1 MKLPQPRTDGGL
13 SLVRTLEERRSI
25 RDYATTPLSLEDAS
39 QLLWSAQG
47 VTDTE
52 SGYRAAPSAGATF
65 PLETY
70 LVAGAVDGIEPGV
83 YHYDPATHS
92 IERTA
97 EGDIRPELAAA
108 CMNQGCVASCAAGV
122 LFGMVVG
129 RTAEKY
135 GDLARDF
142 VLLEA
147 GHAAQNVSLQ
157 AVDLGLGAVAIGA
170 LDAARIKAIA
180 GMGSEAEPVYM
191 MVMGKPV
198 Q

>member
-1 MKLPQPRTDGGL
+1 M
-13 SLVRTLEERRSI
+13 
-25 RDYATTPLSLEDAS
+25 S

-52 SGYRAAPSAGATF
+52 TGYRTAPSAGGTF

-70 LVAGAVDGIEPGV
+70 LVAGAVDGLEPGV
-83 YHYDPATHS
+83 YHYDPAAHS
-92 IERTA
+92 LDQTA
-97 EGDIRPELAAA
+97 EGDIRPELAEA
-108 CMNQGCVASCAAGV
+108 CMNQNLRRQLRRRHPVRHGDRADG
-122 LFGMVVG
+122 G
-129 RTAEKY
+129 RNTATWPR
-135 GDLARDF
+135 DL

-157 AVDLGLGAVAIGA
+157 AVDLELGAVAIGA
-170 LDAARIKAIA
+170 LDATKTRAAT

-191 MVMGKPV
+191 MVMGKPA